1 MSSLMVAQHN
11 AAGTTGNHHSLPHLD
26 ILQRLG
32 SLVTT
37 LDMVDRDPCS
47 RVGLFWYYILNTKQ
61 TNLDWR
67 KPAPK
72 NYIHTIWLEI
82 LVGVLPKCCILLHHP
97 TPRFYSEQRQ
107 TPKLKTRQS
116 AICHPSRSPEC
127 WHYGKFWSVLFSFED
142 ENLGCVSGLNRGHWI
157 NWGKRTLTFE
167 YCWNAM
173 LYRKRH
179 DFI

>member
-72 NYIHTIWLEI
+72 NYIYTIWLEI
-82 LVGVLPKCCILLHHP
+82 LVGVLQNAAFSYTILHP
-97 TPRFYSEQRQ
+97 GFIPNKGKPQNWKPGNLPFATHPDRLNVGIMGNFEVFFFL
-107 TPKLKTRQS
+107 LKM
-116 AICHPSRSPEC
+116 
-127 WHYGKFWSVLFSFED
+127 K
-142 ENLGCVSGLNRGHWI
+142 
-157 NWGKRTLTFE
+157 TLDVFQ
-167 YCWNAM
+167 
-173 LYRKRH
+173 
-179 DFI
+179 D